1 MSTQYSQ
8 AVSTAREYYNSDDA
22 DNFYFTIWGG
32 EDIHIG
38 LYQSDDEPI
47 ADASRRTVEQMAARL
62 SNLHE
67 SARVIDL
74 GAGYGGSARYLAK
87 KYGCHVIALNLSE
100 VENERDRQMNREQ
113 KLDHLIDVVD
123 ASFESVP
130 AEKASFDIVWSQDA
144 FLHSGE
150 RVKVLKEI
158 DRILKPGGE
167 LVFTDPMQADDCPE
181 GVLQPILDRIHLE
194 TLGSP
199 AFYREQAKKLGWEE
213 VGFEEHTHQ
222 LVNHYSRVLAETER
236 REEEIAGVVSREY
249 IDRMKKGL
257 GHWIEGGKKGYLSW
271 GIFHFRKPS

>member
-1 MSTQYSQ
+1 MSTQYSP

-47 ADASRRTVEQMAARL
+47 ADASRRTVEKMAARL
-62 SNLHE
+62 GNLDE

-74 GAGYGGSARYLAK
+74 GAGYGGSARCLAK
-87 KYGCHVIALNLSE
+87 RYGCHVIALNLSE

-113 KLDHLIDVVD
+113 KLDSLIEVVD

-130 AEKASFDIVWSQDA
+130 AENASFDIVWSQDA

-150 RVKVLKEI
+150 RIKVLEEI

-222 LVNHYSRVLAETER
+222 LVNHYRRVLAETER

-257 GHWIEGGKKGYLSW
+257 GHWIDGGKNGYLSW

>member
-1 MSTQYSQ
+1 MSTQYSP

-47 ADASRRTVEQMAARL
+47 ADASRRTVEEMAARL
-62 SNLHE
+62 GNLDE

-74 GAGYGGSARYLAK
+74 GAGYGGSARCLAK

-113 KLDHLIDVVD
+113 KLDSLINVVD

-130 AEKASFDIVWSQDA
+130 AENASFDIVWSQDA

-150 RVKVLKEI
+150 RIKVLEEI

-213 VGFEEHTHQ
+213 VGFEEHTRQ

-249 IDRMKKGL
+249 IERMKKGL